1 MKDEA
6 PKTQALAGAVRTE
19 ESGYGRR
26 LQDKLR
32 RYGRHLSQELI
43 GQIRYVYEAF
53 CDPATPA
60 AAKMIVA
67 GALAYFLLP
76 ADALPDILPMLGF
89 TDDAAVIGLA
99 LGKLREIL
107 RAHGGAERR
116 AAAPTPDLEAL
127 QLKLAEAHR
136 DLAQLERE
144 AVKWRRVATAG
155 ITLTI
160 ILSVLYVLTLLS
172 RSN

>member
-1 MKDEA
+1 MKDKA
-6 PKTQALAGAVRTE
+6 LATRALAGTACAGE
-19 ESGYGRR
+19 AGYGRR
-26 LQDKLR
+26 LRDKLR
-32 RYGRHLSQELI
+32 RHGRHLSQELI
-43 GQIRYVYEAF
+43 GQIRFVYEAF

-76 ADALPDILPMLGF
+76 ADALPDFLPMLGF

-107 RAHGGAERR
+107 REHGRAVKR

-127 QLKLAEAHR
+127 QLKLAEARR

-172 RSN
+172 RS